1 MGDPDTSI
9 ARQPWVGGGWAAPV
23 LVRVAASRGAPV
35 IPAVIHR
42 CSHSPSLSRRREH
55 GQQQQEPPHAHFPSR

>member
-1 MGDPDTSI
+1 MC
-9 ARQPWVGGGWAAPV
+9 GGWVAPV
-23 LVRVAASRGAPV
+23 LVRVAASRGATV

-42 CSHSPSLSRRREH
+42 CRHRPGLGWCGEH